1 LRPSGDAQSEYDRF
15 LFYYGGYPGEEEY
28 SDGGAGAWEL
38 EKQTAA
44 AYETCA
50 AKDMD
55 RVGIPSLVLH
65 ADDDPIVSARFVD
78 WAAALE
84 NKNLIVA
91 HTKRGGHVS
100 WYTGATPWGDD
111 WACGMAVSFL
121 SASIESTAQRKYIDQ
136 LVEERMRSGA
146 CTGRRR
152 GYDTELRRT
161 YI

>member
-1 LRPSGDAQSEYDRF
+1 M
-15 LFYYGGYPGEEEY
+15 
-28 SDGGAGAWEL
+28 L

-44 AYETCA
+44 TYKTCA
-50 AKDMD
+50 AHEMN

-100 WYTGATPWGDD
+100 WYTGCTPWGDD
-111 WACGMAVSFL
+111 WACGMAVSFV
-121 SASIESTAQRKYIDQ
+121 SASIEISAQRKYLDQ
-136 LVEERMRSGA
+136 RLLSIVEERLGTRSGSA
-146 CTGRRR
+146 NKGR
-152 GYDTELRRT
+152 GLYDTTLLRT